1 MKQKIYNITV
11 FILCV
16 VSVTFAILDFSKGL
30 TPVQARIDNTVYWL
44 FVVDYI
50 VRFAIAKK
58 KKAFFKENVLD
69 LIAIIPVNSAFRV
82 FRMLKLSKLLRFSKF
97 TKLAKLFR
105 IGSVSARMMVKV
117 KRFLNTNGF
126 IYVLMLS
133 GTFVIAGT
141 LGMMYF
147 EQMSFSDALWWSFV
161 TASTVGYGDLSP
173 GTTAGRVIA
182 CVLMIVGI
190 GMIGSLT
197 STITSFFLHRAE
209 DSKKPRADKAETTAA
224 AEPCSPKIRADEM
237 DELVNSL
244 MRDDPDSF
252 RVRLI
257 STLLRLDPRSEQ
269 WKMLEDIC
277 KSVAAEDKADA
288 ED

>member
-1 MKQKIYNITV
+1 MKQKIYNITI

-30 TPVQARIDNTVYWL
+30 TPVQALIDNIVYWI
-44 FVVDYI
+44 FVSDYI
-50 VRFAIAKK
+50 VRFVIAKK
-58 KKAFFKENVLD
+58 KKTFFKENVLD
-69 LIAIIPVNSAFRV
+69 LIAIIPVNSAFRI
-82 FRMLKLSKLLRFSKF
+82 FRMLKLTRLLRFSRF
-97 TKLAKLFR
+97 TKLVKLFR

-133 GTFVIAGT
+133 GTLVIAGT
-141 LGMMYF
+141 IGMMYL

-161 TASTVGYGDLSP
+161 TATTVGYGDLSP
-173 GTTAGRVIA
+173 ATTAGRVIA

-197 STITSFFLHRAE
+197 STITSFFLQRAE
-209 DSKKPRADKAETTAA
+209 DSKKPRIDTAKTADVEQFSLKN
-224 AEPCSPKIRADEM
+224 PADEM
-237 DELVNSL
+237 DEFVKNLAQ
-244 MRDDPDSF
+244 DDPDSF

-257 STLLRLDPRSEQ
+257 TTLLRLDPRSEQ
-269 WKMLEDIC
+269 WKTLEDIC
-277 KSVAAEDKADA
+277 KAVVSGEKTDTN
-288 ED
+288 EG